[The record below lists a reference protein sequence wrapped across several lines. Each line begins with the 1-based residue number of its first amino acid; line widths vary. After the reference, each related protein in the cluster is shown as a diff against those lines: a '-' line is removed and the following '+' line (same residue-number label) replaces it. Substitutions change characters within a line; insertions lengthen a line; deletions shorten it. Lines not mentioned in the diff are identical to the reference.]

1 MVGSGGRA
9 GMGMGLRRL
18 GQMIQKVE
26 ERSGGRHFVRSGGRH
41 FVRTHSENTSSFVKR
56 AAGYNA
62 ASIGTA
68 LAAEVKGSGQ
78 LCRWNG
84 SKLSLIQHDSNRVD
98 EANVL

>member
-1 MVGSGGRA
+1 MGSGGRA
-9 GMGMGLRRL
+9 GMGMGLRSW
-18 GQMIQKVE
+18 GKMIQKVE
-26 ERSGGRHFVRSGGRH
+26 ERSGGRH

-78 LCRWNG
+78 ICRWNG
-84 SKLSLIQHDSNRVD
+84 SKLSFIQHDSNRVD